1 MGKVY
6 LAIDLGAGS
15 GRVMAA
21 VFDGKKLSLEEV
33 SRWESRPVKIGGSF
47 HWDVDAIFASILG
60 GLRAAKARYG
70 DSIVS
75 LGIDTWGVDYGFLD
89 ASDRLV
95 SMPYIYR
102 DSRTEGMEEEVF
114 AKIPRGEIY
123 ARTGIQFMFSTRYSS
138 SRPTRARVLSS
149 VRRLF

>member
-75 LGIDTWGVDYGFLD
+75 LGIDTWGVDYGLLD

-114 AKIPRGEIY
+114 PGVKYTRAPEY
-123 ARTGIQFMFSTRYSS
+123 SSCFSTRYSS
-138 SRPTRARVLSS
+138 SRPTRARALSS